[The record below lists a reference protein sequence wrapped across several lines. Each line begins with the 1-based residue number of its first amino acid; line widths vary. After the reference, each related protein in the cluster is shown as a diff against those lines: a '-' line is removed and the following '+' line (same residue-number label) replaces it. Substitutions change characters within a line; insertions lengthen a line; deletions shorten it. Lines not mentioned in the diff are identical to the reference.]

1 MDRKDKTIKFDIGNV
16 NVEDN
21 EDSDFMILD
30 IDIASTVPNSHHLV
44 FSKDCLERCGKT
56 FFLKPI
62 IGEYSPFRRIL
73 AVTKF
78 TKIPMEDFLIKTLFV
93 LWMLAR
99 MLI

>member
-56 FFLKPI
+56 F
-62 IGEYSPFRRIL
+62 
-73 AVTKF
+73 
-78 TKIPMEDFLIKTLFV
+78 LF
-93 LWMLAR
+93 
-99 MLI
+99 